1 MSDEPVPE
9 VQPDSRKSK
18 RQVTQYSDE
27 DKEIALATVDLCAG
41 NVFRAA
47 LACNIPRKT
56 LEGWVKSRDE
66 ELDLNLAARLDK
78 RRGDLAT
85 KMEYILHS
93 ALDSMLAKLPKATFS
108 QTAVG
113 IGILTDKIRLLRG
126 QGLEPDPATELCKL
140 LGINRTELPERLEL
154 GPGEELPSG
163 FGFAGPVIEAEFEP
177 VHSEP
182 TYHPHAQNCP
192 FPSNPA
198 NPDLCSCGAH
208 ALNEQ
213 EERNSLNPNR
223 TDISAKSTEDRSRTP
238 PEDVTDGDAKL
249 LEGIDDDDSAN

>member
-1 MSDEPVPE
+1 MSDDSALE
-9 VQPDSRKSK
+9 VQPVSGKPK
-18 RQVTQYSDE
+18 RQVTHYSDE
-27 DKEIALATVDLCAG
+27 DKEVALATVDLCMG

-78 RRGDLAT
+78 RRGDLAS

-154 GPGEELPSG
+154 GPGDELPSG
-163 FGFAGPVIEAEFEP
+163 FGFAGPVIDAELEHSTP
-177 VHSEP
+177 VQSEP

-198 NPDLCSCGAH
+198 NPDLCDCGAH
-208 ALNEQ
+208 ALNLAE
-213 EERNSLNPNR
+213 EERINPPANL
-223 TDISAKSTEDRSRTP
+223 TEDRSPTP
-238 PEDVTDGDAKL
+238 PADGTDGDAEL
-249 LEGIDDDDSAN
+249 LNAIDDDDSAN